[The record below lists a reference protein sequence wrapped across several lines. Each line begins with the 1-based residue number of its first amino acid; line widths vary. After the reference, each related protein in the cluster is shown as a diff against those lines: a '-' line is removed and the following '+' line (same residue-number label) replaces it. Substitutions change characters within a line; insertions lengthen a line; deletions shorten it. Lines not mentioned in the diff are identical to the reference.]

1 MPAGNCRHRVV
12 LLVSVGHDEEPPMT
26 ARMPGEAE
34 ILHFQAICDG
44 HYPPDAVSASI
55 AQQRAWYDGL
65 CRTFD
70 APHPAGL
77 STEDR
82 AIAGVGVRH
91 YRPARREAPATILY
105 LHGGGF
111 VVGSLESHDAICAE
125 LADAAGA
132 ELVAADYRLAPE
144 HLHPAASDD
153 GMAVLRALLA
163 EGRRIVLCGD
173 SAGGNLA
180 AGLALRARDER
191 LPGVVGQVL
200 IYPGLGGD
208 LVSGSYAEMA
218 EAPGLTTADVAYY
231 RTLYDAAED
240 DAVAHPLRAKDLA
253 GLPPAYITVA
263 RFDPLRD
270 DGRHYAARLAEAG
283 TDVAFREEP
292 EMVHAWLRA
301 RHLSPGA
308 RAGFDALAAALA
320 GLVRRTG

>member
-1 MPAGNCRHRVV
+1 
-12 LLVSVGHDEEPPMT
+12 MT
-26 ARMPGEAE
+26 ARLPTEAE
-34 ILHFQAICDG
+34 ILEFQRICDG
-44 HYPPDAVSASI
+44 YYPPDAVSASI

-65 CRTFD
+65 CRQFD

-77 STEDR
+77 STQDR
-82 AIAGVGVRH
+82 AIGGVGVRL
-91 YRPARREAPATILY
+91 YRPARIEALATILY

-111 VVGSLESHDAICAE
+111 VVGSLASHDAICAE

-132 ELVAADYRLAPE
+132 ELVAVDYRLAPE

-153 GMAVLRALLA
+153 GMTVLRALLA

-180 AGLALRARDER
+180 AGLALRARDEG
-191 LPGVVGQVL
+191 LSGITGQAL

-231 RTLYDAAED
+231 RSLYGAAED
-240 DAVAHPLRAKDLA
+240 DAVAHPLRAKDLS
-253 GLPPAYITVA
+253 GLPPAYVTVA

-270 DGRHYAARLAEAG
+270 DGRAYAARLAEAG
-283 TDVAFREEP
+283 IDVGFREEP

-301 RHLSPGA
+301 RHMSPRA
-308 RAGFDALAAALA
+308 RAGFEALSVALA
-320 GLVRRTG
+320 GLVRRPG

>member
-1 MPAGNCRHRVV
+1 
-12 LLVSVGHDEEPPMT
+12 MT
-26 ARMPGEAE
+26 ARKPTEPE
-34 ILHFQAICDG
+34 ILQFQAICDAY
-44 HYPPDAVSASI
+44 YPPNAVAASI
-55 AQQRAWYDGL
+55 AQQRTWYDGL
-65 CRTFD
+65 CREFD
-70 APHPAGL
+70 APRPAGL
-77 STEDR
+77 TSLDR
-82 AIAGVGVRH
+82 SIGGVGVRH
-91 YRPARREAPATILY
+91 YRPARTEAMATILY

-125 LADAAGA
+125 LAEAAAA
-132 ELVAADYRLAPE
+132 ELFAVDYRLAPA

-153 GMAVLRALLA
+153 GMTVLRALLA
-163 EGRRIVLCGD
+163 EGRTLVLCGD

-180 AGLALRARDER
+180 AGLALRARDEG
-191 LPGVVGQVL
+191 LSGIGGQAL

-231 RTLYDAAED
+231 RRLYAAAED
-240 DAVAHPLRAKDLA
+240 DAVAHPLRAENLH

-270 DGRHYAARLAEAG
+270 DGRRYAARLAEAG
-283 TDVAFREEP
+283 IDVAFREEP

-301 RHLSPGA
+301 RHMSPGA

-320 GLVRRTG
+320 AMVRRAG